1 MAWLSERPAALA
13 SRRTATDILSEISQL
28 IGKAANPVEHGS
40 QELWSR
46 AGDAAR
52 QLRSR
57 AGEVAR
63 ELAPY
68 GRAGT
73 EFARRH
79 GTGVATIA
87 GVVTVGI
94 IAYYVLR
101 SADRNQ
107 RRRKRHNRSTARHAR
122 ALQS

>member
-1 MAWLSERPAALA
+1 MAWLSERPAPLA
-13 SRRTATDILSEISQL
+13 STRTATDILSEIAQL
-28 IGKAANPVEHGS
+28 IGKAAVEHGS

-79 GTGVATIA
+79 GTGAATIA
-87 GVVTVGI
+87 GVVAVGI
-94 IAYYVLR
+94 IAYHVLR

-107 RRRKRHNRSTARHAR
+107 PRRKRHAPSTARPGR
-122 ALQS
+122 GPRG